1 MIKMKSRRTRIA
13 KTANPSALTKVDAG
27 AGDGNDGQALS
38 SEASPGAQL
47 LDRAAK
53 VLQLLGEDSVLG
65 WKLSDLARAAGLSA
79 PTCHRI
85 LSALARH
92 QLVSQSPDGR
102 LYRLGLEFFRL
113 GVKAADGPGLRQ
125 ITRPSLIRIAAAT
138 GDIALLMV
146 RSGLNS
152 VCVDRLESDYLIE
165 TLTGGIGGSVP
176 LGVGTGSQAMMA
188 YFEPAERA
196 EIRAA
201 NMPRYG
207 RFPHFNPDQLEDEL
221 AAVRE
226 RGYSLDLDG
235 VMRGSSGFAVP
246 IRAEGVGV
254 IASLG
259 IAALSTRL
267 DPDKMKRTVALLH
280 EEAARIS
287 PQINPLDR
295 RLQRPALLIGTG
307 ERP

>member
-1 MIKMKSRRTRIA
+1 MKPGKSPKSGRSSEVGIDSMRTE
-13 KTANPSALTKVDAG
+13 
-27 AGDGNDGQALS
+27 

-53 VLQLLGEDSVLG
+53 ILQLLADDSAQG
-65 WKLSDLARAAGLSA
+65 WKLSDLARAAGLSV
-79 PTCHRI
+79 PTSHRI
-85 LSALARH
+85 LAALARH
-92 QLVSQSPDGR
+92 QLVAQSPDGR

-113 GVKAADGPGLRQ
+113 GVKAADGAGLRQ

-152 VCVDRLESDYLIE
+152 VCVDRLEGDYLIE

-176 LGVGTGSQAMMA
+176 MGVGTGSQAMMA
-188 YFEPAERA
+188 FFDPAERE

-207 RFPHFNPDQLEDEL
+207 RFPHFDPDKLEDEL

-235 VMRGSSGFAVP
+235 IMQGSSGFAVP
-246 IRAEGVGV
+246 IRAGDSV

-259 IAALSTRL
+259 IAALSSRL
-267 DPDKMKRTVALLH
+267 DADKLQRTVALLQ

-307 ERP
+307 DPS

>member
-1 MIKMKSRRTRIA
+1 MKSGRTRISKRA
-13 KTANPSALTKVDAG
+13 DSGSNAPEGSGSGDSANAQTQAG
-27 AGDGNDGQALS
+27 
-38 SEASPGAQL
+38 EASPGAQL
-47 LDRAAK
+47 LDRAAM
-53 VLQLLGEDSVLG
+53 VLQLLGEDSVQG

-92 QLVSQSPDGR
+92 QLVAQSPDGR

-125 ITRPSLIRIAAAT
+125 ITRPSLIRIAATT

-201 NMPRYG
+201 NMPRYA
-207 RFPHFNPDQLEDEL
+207 RIPHFQPDKLEDEL

-267 DPDKMKRTVALLH
+267 DPDKLSRTVALLQ

-307 ERP
+307 DRP

>member
-1 MIKMKSRRTRIA
+1 M
-13 KTANPSALTKVDAG
+13 
-27 AGDGNDGQALS
+27 
-38 SEASPGAQL
+38 
-47 LDRAAK
+47 
-53 VLQLLGEDSVLG
+53 LQLLAEDSVQG
-65 WKLSDLARAAGLSA
+65 WKLSDLARAAGLSP

-92 QLVSQSPDGR
+92 QFVAQSPDGR

-188 YFEPAERA
+188 FFEPAERE

-201 NMPRYG
+201 NMPRYA
-207 RFPHFNPDQLEDEL
+207 RFGFFDPDKLEDEL

-235 VMRGSSGFAVP
+235 IMRGSSGFAVP
-246 IRAEGVGV
+246 IRLEGGAA

-259 IAALSTRL
+259 IAALSSRL
-267 DPDKMKRTVALLH
+267 DPEKLQRTVALLQ

-307 ERP
+307 DQP